1 MAKFNLVSLFED
13 KVGKAF
19 TLAWLVF
26 IGILNILSL
35 PTNWANC
42 QMLKW
47 KKDGGGIIC
56 SKKVRR
62 NGEKSSFFRSALFG
76 FTLVE
81 LLVVIAII
89 GVLIGL
95 LLPAVQ
101 TAREAAR
108 RMQCANKLKQLAL
121 AVHVYSDSHQSLPAG
136 LAGSYGSLNAGVNP
150 GRWSGFIALLP
161 AIELTALYDRI
172 MSEDVYMSSWGA
184 GVLTAAQGGSNN
196 PRAFQPNLFI
206 CPSNGIGTKPE
217 AATGHTCY
225 RFNVGDNPGSWSVD
239 AQIRGPFGYQAWR
252 PLSAVNDGLSNT
264 LCFSE
269 KAVDEFNGTSD
280 DVKAQVAT
288 YAVAAT
294 GGFSGG
300 YLSDRTICVGS
311 AVGGKYQYGVG
322 GMTNGFTYYYG
333 WHWFGSHWYHIG
345 LTTTLPPNSPSCYNR
360 AGNYNA
366 MFSAT
371 SFHPGGVNAVLLD
384 GSGKFVSETIDSGTA
399 VKFPTPS
406 APSGESP
413 FGVWGAMGTRNGNES
428 KTLP

>member
-1 MAKFNLVSLFED
+1 MSKRQFSVGLTLVKSLLSEVFNCFQ
-13 KVGKAF
+13 GK
-19 TLAWLVF
+19 LRVK
-26 IGILNILSL
+26 I
-35 PTNWANC
+35 
-42 QMLKW
+42 
-47 KKDGGGIIC
+47 GGGGSFRKI
-56 SKKVRR
+56 KRR
-62 NGEKSSFFRSALFG
+62 A

-101 TAREAAR
+101 AAREAAR
-108 RMQCANKLKQLAL
+108 RMQCANKLKQLTL
-121 AVHVYSDSHQSLPAG
+121 AVHVYADSHKTLPAG
-136 LAGSYGSLNAGVNP
+136 LGDSIGVLNAGVSS
-150 GRWSGFIALLP
+150 GRWSGFTPLLP
-161 AIELTALYDRI
+161 GIEQTTLYDRV
-172 MSEDVYMSSWGA
+172 MSENVYMSSWTA
-184 GVLTAAQGGSNN
+184 HSLTAAEGGKDN
-196 PRAFQPNLFI
+196 PRAAQPDVFI
-206 CPSNGIGTKPE
+206 CPSNGVSSKPE
-217 AATGHTCY
+217 TVTGYTCY
-225 RFNVGDNPGSWSVD
+225 RFNAGDNPGNYSAD
-239 AQIRGPFGYQAWR
+239 AQIRGPFGYRTWR
-252 PLSAVNDGLSNT
+252 PLSAVHDGLSNT
-264 LCFSE
+264 LGFSE
-269 KAVDEFNGTSD
+269 KAVDEFNGTST
-280 DVKAQVAT
+280 DVKKQAAT

-322 GMTNGFTYYYG
+322 GMTNGFNYYYG

-345 LTTTLPPNSPSCYNR
+345 FTTTLPPNSPSCYNR

-371 SFHPGGVNAVLLD
+371 SFHPGGVNVTLLD

-413 FGVWGAMGTRNGNES
+413 FGVWGAMGSRDGNES